1 MVCCVLLA
9 LSEVISEMSCL
20 LESLV
25 SVKSAI
31 RLIVALLKIM
41 HPFFSLT
48 AFKILSLL
56 DSSAVLYAVLK
67 YGFVWF
73 YLGWSL
79 SIMELHESVD
89 WYVLGEILG
98 KYPLNI
104 ASTFLTFS
112 HILGHQSY
120 MCYTFST
127 HSIYLLCLLLIFC
140 PFSPPCASGWIFTTN
155 ISSVH

>member
-1 MVCCVLLA
+1 MVFCVLLA

-89 WYVLGEILG
+89 
-98 KYPLNI
+98 
-104 ASTFLTFS
+104 
-112 HILGHQSY
+112 
-120 MCYTFST
+120 
-127 HSIYLLCLLLIFC
+127 
-140 PFSPPCASGWIFTTN
+140 
-155 ISSVH
+155 